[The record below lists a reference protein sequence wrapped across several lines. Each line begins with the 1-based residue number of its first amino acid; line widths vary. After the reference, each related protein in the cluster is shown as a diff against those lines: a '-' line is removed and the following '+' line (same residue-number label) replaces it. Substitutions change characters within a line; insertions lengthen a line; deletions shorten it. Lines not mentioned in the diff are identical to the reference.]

1 MWKACTEGRC
11 KKAKLEGGPRTRL
24 PPLTRARGA
33 SAATTAAASSSAAR
47 RLRATLR
54 ILLQRWQTARAS
66 ESAGRAAEEAAAV
79 CLTTSGRSPAPF
91 KPPGADK
98 NACKR
103 RQNANKHVSQ
113 LSQPASFSS

>member
-1 MWKACTEGRC
+1 MWKACVEGRC
-11 KKAKLEGGPRTRL
+11 KKANPGWAPAPRQ

-54 ILLQRWQTARAS
+54 IMLQRWQTARPS

-79 CLTTSGRSPAPF
+79 CLTTPGRSPAPF
-91 KPPGADK
+91 KRPGADT
-98 NACKR
+98 NACKGGR
-103 RQNANKHVSQ
+103 TAR
-113 LSQPASFSS
+113 